1 MDQQIISLMVA
12 LFVLLGFFFLFL
24 YVGQTKHGSRLSWKA
39 FVFCS
44 LIVCGSAFVA
54 GFFLASLTEPA
65 SYALANAFRL
75 DRATS
80 VLAAKLTVNL
90 MAALAVSPAGL
101 WIVRKMIRREP
112 TLNS

>member
-1 MDQQIISLMVA
+1 MDQQISFLIVA

-24 YVGQTKHGSRLSWKA
+24 YVRQSKHGSRLSWKA
-39 FVFCS
+39 FALCS
-44 LIVCGSAFVA
+44 LIVGGSAFVA
-54 GFFLASLTEPA
+54 GFFLASLTEPT

-90 MAALAVSPAGL
+90 IAALAVSPAGL
-101 WIVRKMIRREP
+101 WIVRKMVRREP
-112 TLNS
+112 TLDS